1 MAGFHTKTFIKHD
14 DYMTPESAWI
24 NIKEYIPKNRI
35 IWEAFYGD
43 GKSSEYLEKLGFNV
57 IHNQNDFFKSNEG
70 EIVVSNPPFSQKK
83 EVLTRLKQLDKP
95 FILICPSMMLSYKYF
110 QTNFKD
116 KNIQLII
123 PYKRMNFK
131 HLNSNKKNYSPP
143 FASFYYCYKMNLPKD
158 IIFLE

>member
-1 MAGFHTKTFIKHD
+1 MSFVQDKDSDNYITNKYDWERIK
-14 DYMTPESAWI
+14 DYIPTDKIIWSPFYCDGKQKEYFKELGYDIIHEDKDFFSYTPEYDLLI
-24 NIKEYIPKNRI
+24 
-35 IWEAFYGD
+35 D
-43 GKSSEYLEKLGFNV
+43 
-57 IHNQNDFFKSNEG
+57 
-70 EIVVSNPPFSQKK
+70 NPPFSKK
-83 EVLTRLKQLDKP
+83 NEILNKLNDLDKP
-95 FILICPSMMLSYKYF
+95 FIIICPSMMLSYKYF

-131 HLNSNKKNYSPP
+131 HLNCNKKNYSPP

>member
-1 MAGFHTKTFIKHD
+1 MSFVQDRDSDNYITNKYDWERIK
-14 DYMTPESAWI
+14 DYIPTDKIIWSPFYCDGKQKEYFKELGYDIIHEDKDFFSYTPEYDLLI
-24 NIKEYIPKNRI
+24 
-35 IWEAFYGD
+35 D
-43 GKSSEYLEKLGFNV
+43 
-57 IHNQNDFFKSNEG
+57 
-70 EIVVSNPPFSQKK
+70 NPPFSKK
-83 EVLTRLKQLDKP
+83 NEILIKLNDLDKP
-95 FILICPSMMLSYKYF
+95 FIIICPSMMLSYKYF

>member
-1 MAGFHTKTFIKHD
+1 MSFVQDKDSDNYITNKYEWERIK
-14 DYMTPESAWI
+14 DYIPTDKIIWSPFYCDGKQKEYFKELGYDIIHEDKDFFSYTPEYDLLI
-24 NIKEYIPKNRI
+24 
-35 IWEAFYGD
+35 D
-43 GKSSEYLEKLGFNV
+43 
-57 IHNQNDFFKSNEG
+57 
-70 EIVVSNPPFSQKK
+70 NPPFSKK
-83 EVLTRLKQLDKP
+83 NEILIKLNDLDKP
-95 FILICPSMMLSYKYF
+95 FIIICPSMMLSYKYF